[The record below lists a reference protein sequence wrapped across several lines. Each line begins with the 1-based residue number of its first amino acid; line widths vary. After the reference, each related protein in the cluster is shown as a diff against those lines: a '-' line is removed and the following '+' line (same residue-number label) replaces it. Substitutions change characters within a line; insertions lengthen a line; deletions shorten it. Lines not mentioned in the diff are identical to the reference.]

1 MRRSPA
7 RCAPPTPTT
16 PLHVAAENGYHLIVR
31 ALLDAGADKDLAN
44 NNGATALHVAVKD
57 GHDAIVR
64 MLLAA
69 GASKT
74 KRDASGKAALE
85 LATTAEMKRL
95 LR

>member
-1 MRRSPA
+1 M
-7 RCAPPTPTT
+7 
-16 PLHVAAENGYHLIVR
+16 IVR

-44 NNGATALHVAVKD
+44 SNGATALHVAVKD